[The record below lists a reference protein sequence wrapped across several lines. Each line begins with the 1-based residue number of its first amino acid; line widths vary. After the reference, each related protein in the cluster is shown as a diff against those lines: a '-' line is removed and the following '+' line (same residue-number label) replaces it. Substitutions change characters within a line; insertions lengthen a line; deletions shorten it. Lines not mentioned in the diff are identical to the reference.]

1 MERYEYY
8 RDEAESDSDD
18 GRSLFLIIN
27 ILYSLLL
34 LVFIPFYA
42 FLSKYELRD
51 VRDKVSIK
59 EYAVRIHAIE
69 DGYQGNIV
77 NNIKEHMAERYGQ
90 QW

>member
-51 VRDKVSIK
+51 VRDKVIIK